1 MINCITN
8 ELRANDEIQTATKIK
23 TMDNKELKISV

>member
-8 ELRANDEIQTATKIK
+8 KLHANDEIQTATKIK